1 MGRLANLSHFSSQAF
16 ADEVAADAAEL
27 RRAKQNDPSATR
39 TLQLQAS
46 RRMQL
51 QFAGALI
58 CRSVD
63 SKDFSGDPL
72 LSLPEKKV
80 YHVHFQLKPWESE
93 FVDKSLTQE
102 AFEQ

>member
-16 ADEVAADAAEL
+16 ADEVAADATEL
-27 RRAKQNDPSATR
+27 RRAKQNDPSSMR
-39 TLQLQAS
+39 TLQVQAS

-58 CRSVD
+58 CRSVN
-63 SKDFSGDPL
+63 SKDFSGKPL
-72 LSLPEKKV
+72 LSLPKKT
-80 YHVHFQLKPWESE
+80 VHYVHLQLQPWELE

-102 AFEQ
+102 SFEQ